1 MVLIP
6 ERSMAVRTLAS
17 ISVSRCSA
25 HLELL
30 GGGIIYYDRVFLATG
45 KVNFQAGKRWLE
57 SYRTI
62 SRVWG

>member
-1 MVLIP
+1 MVLIL
-6 ERSMAVRTLAS
+6 ERSMAVWAVS
-17 ISVSRCSA
+17 SVSVSRCSA

-45 KVNFQAGKRWLE
+45 KVNFETGRRWLE

-62 SRVWG
+62 SRV